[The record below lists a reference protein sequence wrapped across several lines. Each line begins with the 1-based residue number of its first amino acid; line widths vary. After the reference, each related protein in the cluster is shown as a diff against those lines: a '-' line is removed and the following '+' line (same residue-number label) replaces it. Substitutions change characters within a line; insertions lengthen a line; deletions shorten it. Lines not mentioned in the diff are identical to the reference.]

1 MNDLN
6 SSSPG
11 LLDRKWQRIQALSG
25 AIFSTFLFVHLVNQ
39 ALATLG
45 SARYDS
51 VQGVLSKGYQFLPV
65 ELVVIT
71 GSLLVHMTAALRSL
85 WLRRGASTPT
95 PLSWRVRLHRYS
107 GRFLL
112 VFVFGHFA
120 ATRGSGLLYDTPPQF
135 AGIAWTFQWTPLY
148 FWPYYTLLGWC
159 GWYHLVHGLS
169 TSGALLNLKWL
180 SWLSRPTAF
189 KTTVLSGLV
198 ALALG
203 VLSFGGVFFD
213 VGTPWQSPYA
223 KTVLRLVGR

>member
-1 MNDLN
+1 MNEPNAVTASRPD
-6 SSSPG
+6 S
-11 LLDRKWQRIQALSG
+11 RWQRIQALSG
-25 AIFSTFLFVHLVNQ
+25 VTFSTFLLLHLVNQ

-51 VQGVLSKGYQFLPV
+51 VQGVLTKGYQFLPV
-65 ELVVIT
+65 ELVVVT
-71 GSLLVHMTAALRSL
+71 GSLLVHMTAAVRGM
-85 WLRRGASTPT
+85 WRRRGASP
-95 PLSWRVRLHRYS
+95 PAHLSWRVRLHRYS

-112 VFVFGHFA
+112 VVVLGHFA
-120 ATRGSGLLYDTPPQF
+120 ATRGTGLLFGTPPHF
-135 AGIAWTFQWTPLY
+135 AGVAWTFQWTPLY

-180 SWLSRPTAF
+180 SWLSRPTTF
-189 KTTVLSGLV
+189 KVTVGAGLV
-198 ALALG
+198 AITLG

-213 VGTPWQSPYA
+213 VGTPWESPYA